1 MFCSFAD
8 LIADCNC
15 LIISAAGHSS
25 CCCQGQKV
33 GVSSEV
39 SFDSRGVS
47 CWGKTGADGKFG
59 IVSGWDSTLSSCT
72 VSEGIL
78 GIEKDGAGGI

>member
-1 MFCSFAD
+1 M
-8 LIADCNC
+8 
-15 LIISAAGHSS
+15 
-25 CCCQGQKV
+25 